1 MNESADFELASLALY
16 PFHTL
21 TMAHEPHHRSAEIR
35 IDGMTC
41 GSCEILL
48 ERKLKAVPGVLA
60 VDVNHRRG
68 TALIT
73 ADAGNLP
80 SSEHIE
86 EVIRA
91 AGYACPLDISGNE
104 GTGEEQQGILHVCID
119 GMTDKSCERLL
130 REKLKL
136 VAGVQNASVHH
147 RRGTANIYYTRKPVW
162 EDLTE
167 AVESAGYQMR
177 HPDEAPSSIEPPH
190 RKWMEIGASLLIIF
204 ALYNILQV
212 FNIISLAPSFAGAS
226 TFGGILLIGLVA
238 GTSSCL
244 AVTGGLLLS
253 MAAKH
258 NEVHQAETRW
268 EKFRPLLSFNIG
280 RIVSYF
286 FFGGIVGLIGT
297 SIALTPRMT
306 GYMSILVA
314 LVMLYLALSILHII
328 PKGVFP
334 IRLPKKLSH
343 WIHDLSESDHPA
355 APFALGAFTFFLP
368 CGFTQSLQFAALASG
383 SFVTGAFTMGIFSL
397 GTLPA
402 LLGISAISST
412 AKGTFS
418 RMFLRFSGALVFVLA
433 FWNLNSGLLL
443 TGVDAA
449 SFLPSFNST
458 PVAYA
463 DNDPNV
469 TQNADGSQVINM
481 RVTRYG
487 YEPSSF
493 TVKAGKQTYV
503 KATAEAGVGGCTSVL
518 TVPTLGLTKFLQS
531 GENQLGPF
539 TPTQDFLLTCSMGMV
554 RANVRVAGTA
564 NGAAAV
570 IPSANAADIPAN
582 AQVVDLTWTSSGY
595 APNVIEVQ
603 QGRPTAVKVS
613 ASARTGGCM
622 STVVFPNFNQSAFV
636 PAPGEPAKIVMLN
649 TDQAQVGDYP
659 ITCGMGSRMATLRVS
674 ASQPPLF

>member
-1 MNESADFELASLALY
+1 
-16 PFHTL
+16 
-21 TMAHEPHHRSAEIR
+21 
-35 IDGMTC
+35 MTC

-48 ERKLKAVPGVLA
+48 ERKLKAVPGVLH
-60 VDVNHRRG
+60 VSVNHRRG

-73 ADAGNLP
+73 ADADHLP
-80 SSEHIE
+80 SSEVIE
-86 EVIRA
+86 ETIRTS
-91 AGYACPLDISGNE
+91 GYSCASDASGE
-104 GTGEEQQGILHVCID
+104 AESDERGGVLHVCID

-136 VAGVQNASVHH
+136 VSGVQHASVHH
-147 RRGTANIYYTRKPVW
+147 RKGTANIYYERKPVW
-162 EDLTE
+162 GDLTE
-167 AVESAGYQMR
+167 AVESVGYQLR
-177 HPDEAPSSIEPPH
+177 HPGEAPSEIEPPH
-190 RKWMEIGASLLIIF
+190 RKWMEIGAAFLIIF
-204 ALYNILQV
+204 ALWKILQA
-212 FNIISLAPSFAGAS
+212 FDLISLAPSIAGAS
-226 TFGGILLIGLVA
+226 TFGGIFLIGLVA

-258 NEVHQAETRW
+258 NETHQAETKW
-268 EKFRPLLSFNIG
+268 EKFKPLLSFNIG

-306 GYMSILVA
+306 GYMSIVVA
-314 LVMLYLALSILHII
+314 LVMLSLALSILHII
-328 PKGVFP
+328 PKGSFP
-334 IRLPKKLSH
+334 IRPPKRLSH

-368 CGFTQSLQFAALASG
+368 CGFTQSLQLAALASG
-383 SFVTGAFTMGIFSL
+383 SFLTGAFTMGIFSL

-418 RMFLRFSGALVFVLA
+418 RVFLRFSGALVLVLA
-433 FWNLNSGLLL
+433 FFNLNSGLLL

-449 SFLPSFNST
+449 SFLPRFNGGA

-469 TQNADGSQVINM
+469 TQNPDGSQVINM

-493 TVKAGKQTYV
+493 TVKAGKPTIV
-503 KATAEAGVGGCTSVL
+503 KATAEPGVGGCTSVL
-518 TVPTLGLTKFLQS
+518 TVPTFGLTKFLQT
-531 GENQLGPF
+531 GENRLGPF

-554 RANVRVAGTA
+554 RANVRVVGAV
-564 NGAAAV
+564 NGAAAAI
-570 IPSANAADIPAN
+570 IPSANAADIPAY
-582 AQVVDLTWTSSGY
+582 AQVVDLTWTSNGY
-595 APNVIEVQ
+595 APNLIEVQ
-603 QGRPTAVKVS
+603 QGQPTAVKVS
-613 ASARTGGCM
+613 ASAQTGGCM
-622 STVVFPNFNQSAFV
+622 STIVFPNFNQSAFV

-649 TDQAQVGDYP
+649 TDQAQAGDYP
-659 ITCGMGSRMATLRVS
+659 ITCGMGSRMATLRVTES
-674 ASQPPLF
+674 